1 MQSTLTFTGNVDAAS
16 TKMILWP
23 SGTSIPITSAG
34 SASVPT
40 WSTAVTMPAL
50 ATVTAPATFGQGG
63 LTVSRGSDFAVAW
76 QGSQELVASMERID
90 VGVEQLYCTLTGG
103 QGVMPAAALTTLP
116 PGTYAF
122 ELFTANRQYFSVGGW
137 SIRATADV
145 DATCSNGAPCTENS
159 ATVD

>member
-1 MQSTLTFTGNVDAAS
+1 
-16 TKMILWP
+16 
-23 SGTSIPITSAG
+23 
-34 SASVPT
+34 
-40 WSTAVTMPAL
+40 
-50 ATVTAPATFGQGG
+50 
-63 LTVSRGSDFAVAW
+63 
-76 QGSQELVASMERID
+76 MERID